1 MIDRIDAVDAEN
13 NTELSRSIGLGADY
27 DENKIRQLRD

>member
-1 MIDRIDAVDAEN
+1 MIDCIDAVDAEN

>member
-1 MIDRIDAVDAEN
+1 MIDRIDAIDAEN
-13 NTELSRSIGLGADY
+13 NTELSRWIGLGADC

>member
-1 MIDRIDAVDAEN
+1 MIDCIDAVDAKN
-13 NTELSRSIGLGADY
+13 NTELSRSIGLGADC